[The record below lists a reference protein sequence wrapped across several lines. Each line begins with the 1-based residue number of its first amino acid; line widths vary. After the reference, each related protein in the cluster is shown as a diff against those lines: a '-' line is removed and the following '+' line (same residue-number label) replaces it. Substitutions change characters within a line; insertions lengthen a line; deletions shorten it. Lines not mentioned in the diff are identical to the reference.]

1 MKKDIFTD
9 GIVNMGFGNGAV
21 RMDLGQLSDAPEA
34 GQQPQMTA
42 VQRIVMTPEGFAQVV
57 AAMNAMA
64 KQLVEKGVLK
74 TNEGEAQ
81 QPQKV
86 ESVNF
91 S

>member
-1 MKKDIFTD
+1 MTKDLFTD

-21 RMDLGQLSDAPEA
+21 RLDLGQLSDAPASGE
-34 GQQPQMTA
+34 QPKMEI
-42 VQRIVMTPEGFAQVV
+42 VKRLVMTPEGFAQTV

-64 KQLVEKGVLK
+64 KQLAERGVLK
-74 TNEGEAQ
+74 IREGEAGE
-81 QPQKV
+81 PQKV